1 MNLYSVNIVAQWIH
15 LFSFQRQTGL
25 PEGAGEDVQTGRGGG
40 GHGDAPRVRSGPA
53 ASAAGGVSGAAA
65 DPAGEAAQE
74 VAPVL
79 AAAAAGAARDSSE
92 GSLAVGVVGVVA
104 GYDSD
109 FAEAKQWQVR

>member
-53 ASAAGGVSGAAA
+53 ASAAGGISGAAA

-79 AAAAAGAARDSSE
+79 AAAAGAARDSSE

-104 GYDSD
+104 GHNSD
-109 FAEAKQWQVR
+109 VAEAKQWQVR